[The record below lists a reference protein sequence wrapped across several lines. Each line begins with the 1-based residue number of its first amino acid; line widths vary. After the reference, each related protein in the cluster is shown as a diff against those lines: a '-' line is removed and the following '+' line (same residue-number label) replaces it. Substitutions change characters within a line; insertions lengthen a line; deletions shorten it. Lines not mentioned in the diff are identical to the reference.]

1 MSFAELRVKLQ
12 KTCPQSRLAI
22 VDKAYQFAE
31 EAHRNQLR
39 NSGEDYILHPLE
51 VAQILVELEMD
62 EVTIAAALLHDVVE
76 DTAFTIADIEKEF
89 GSEVALLVDGVTKLG
104 RIAYKSKMEQQVE
117 NLRKMF
123 LAMAKD
129 IRVILI
135 KLADRLHNMRT
146 LKYHSVEKQKKIA
159 QETLEI
165 FAPLANRLGI
175 FRIKWELEDLSF
187 RYLKPQ
193 EYYDLVEGIALKR
206 REREAYIN
214 EVIVHM
220 RERLDDVEIYADI
233 AGRPKHFYSIYRK
246 MTTQHKELS
255 EIYDLMAIRVV
266 VESVNDCYGALGI
279 IHTLWKPIPGR
290 FKDYIAMPKPNM
302 YQSLHT
308 TLIGVHGEPFE
319 IQIRTCDMNRTS
331 EYGIAAHWKYKEGG
345 NKEGGNKEGNN
356 KEGSN
361 KEGGCKASGNKAASV
376 NFDQKLAWLRQLLE
390 WQHDSRDAGEFMESL
405 KIDLF
410 ADTVFVFTP
419 KGDVVELPAGS
430 CPIDFAYRVHTDVGH
445 RCIGAKINARIVPL
459 ETKLN
464 NGDILEILTSKQSG
478 PSRDWLAFV
487 QTSQAKNRIR
497 QWFKK
502 EQRED
507 NIARGRESLEREVR
521 KLGLDPVSVLKSES
535 LYAFGKSQNFAGV
548 EDLYAAIGDGVLTAN
563 KVLMRLREDLSKEE
577 REKVQLAALQ
587 QGEGKTPTPSAYG
600 KASHGVRVKGVDNV
614 LVRFAQCCNPLPGD
628 SIIGYITRGRG
639 VSIHRGDCSNI
650 RSHFQEEG
658 DRVVEVMWAE
668 QMDSTYPVDIQI
680 YGMDKPRL
688 VTEVMNTVL
697 DTRTHILGINAKV
710 GKDSIA
716 HIQLRIEIRNLDQLK
731 MVMHKIRKVKDI
743 TDVKRIHSG
752 GK

>member
-1 MSFAELRVKLQ
+1 MAFAELMTKMQ
-12 KTCPQSRLAI
+12 KGSPAGLEI
-22 VDKAYQFAE
+22 IEKAYRVAE
-31 EAHRNQLR
+31 AAHRGQLR

-51 VAQILVELEMD
+51 VAKILAELEMD
-62 EVTIAAALLHDVVE
+62 ESTIAASLLHDVVE
-76 DTAFTIADIEKEF
+76 DTSYTIEDIEREF
-89 GSEVALLVDGVTKLG
+89 GPEVALLVDGVTKLG
-104 RIAYKSKMEQQVE
+104 RLEYKSKVERQVE

-146 LKYHSVEKQKKIA
+146 LKYHSIDKQKEIA

-165 FAPLANRLGI
+165 YAPLANRLGI

-214 EVIVHM
+214 EVIVQL
-220 RERLDDVEIYADI
+220 RERLDEVEIYADI
-233 AGRPKHFYSIYRK
+233 AGRPKHFYSIYHK
-246 MTTQHKELS
+246 MTTQHKELT

-279 IHTLWKPIPGR
+279 VHTLWKPIPGR

-308 TLIGVHGEPFE
+308 TLIGAHGEPFE
-319 IQIRTCDMNRTS
+319 IQIRTCEMHRTS

-345 NKEGGNKEGNN
+345 P
-356 KEGSN
+356 KEGSS
-361 KEGGCKASGNKAASV
+361 KASGNKPTSI
-376 NFDQKLAWLRQLLE
+376 NFDQKLSWLRQLLE

-445 RCIGAKINARIVPL
+445 RCIGAKINGRIVPL
-459 ETKLN
+459 ETKLS

-478 PSRDWLAFV
+478 PSRDWLSFV
-487 QTSQAKNRIR
+487 KTSQAKNRIR

-507 NIARGRESLEREVR
+507 NIARGRESLDREVR
-521 KLGLDPVSVLKSES
+521 KLGIDPGSVLKSEN
-535 LYAFGKSQNFAGV
+535 LLAIGKSHNFIGV
-548 EDLYAAIGDGVLTAN
+548 DDLYAAIGDGVLTPN

-577 REKVQLAALQ
+577 REKLQLASLQ
-587 QGEGKTPTPSAYG
+587 QGESKVLTQSTYG

-628 SIIGYITRGRG
+628 AIVGYITRGRG
-639 VSIHRGDCSNI
+639 VSIHRGDCSNLL
-650 RSHFQEEG
+650 SHSEEENE
-658 DRVVEVMWAE
+658 RVVDVVWAE

-680 YGMDKPRL
+680 YGIDQPRL

-697 DTRTHILGINAKV
+697 DTRAHILAINARV
-710 GKDSIA
+710 LKDNVA
-716 HIQLRIEIRNLDQLK
+716 HIQLRIEIRNLEQLR
-731 MVMHKIRKVKDI
+731 MVMNKIRKVKDI
-743 TDVKRIHSG
+743 TEVTRIHSG
-752 GK
+752 GQ

>member
-1 MSFAELRVKLQ
+1 MSFTELMVKLQ
-12 KTCPQSRLAI
+12 KTFPQAQLAI
-22 VDKAYQFAE
+22 VEKAYQFAE
-31 EAHRNQLR
+31 EAHRGQLR

-62 EVTIAAALLHDVVE
+62 EATIAASLLHDVVE
-76 DTAFTIADIEKEF
+76 DTTYTILDIEKEF
-89 GSEVALLVDGVTKLG
+89 GSEIALLVDGVTKLG
-104 RIAYKSKMEQQVE
+104 RIEYKSKMEQQVE

-146 LKYHSVEKQKKIA
+146 LKYHSVEKQKEIA

-214 EVIVHM
+214 EVIVQM
-220 RERLDDVEIYADI
+220 RDRLDEVEIYADI
-233 AGRPKHFYSIYRK
+233 AGRPKHFYSIYHK

-319 IQIRTCDMNRTS
+319 IQIRTCEMHRTS

-345 NKEGGNKEGNN
+345 PKEACHKEGGSKEACH
-356 KEGSN
+356 KD
-361 KEGGCKASGNKAASV
+361 SGNKTASV
-376 NFDQKLAWLRQLLE
+376 NFDQKLSWLRQLLE

-445 RCIGAKINARIVPL
+445 RCIGAKINGRIVPL
-459 ETKLN
+459 ETKLT
-464 NGDILEILTSKQSG
+464 NGDILEILTSKQGGG
-478 PSRDWLAFV
+478 PSRDWLAIV
-487 QTSQAKNRIR
+487 KTSQAKNRIR
-497 QWFKK
+497 AWFKK

-521 KLGLDPVSVLKSES
+521 KLGLDPGSFLKSES
-535 LYAFGKSQNFAGV
+535 LYAYGKSQNFVAI
-548 EDLYAAIGDGVLTAN
+548 EDLYAAIGDGVLTSN

-577 REKVQLAALQ
+577 KEKLQLAALQ
-587 QGEGKTPTPSAYG
+587 QNEGKALTQNVYG

-628 SIIGYITRGRG
+628 DIVGYITRGRG
-639 VSIHRGDCSNI
+639 VSIHRGDCNNI
-650 RSHFQEEG
+650 LGHTQEEG
-658 DRVVEVMWAE
+658 DRVVEVVWAE
-668 QMDSTYPVDIQI
+668 QVDSIYPVDIQI
-680 YGMDKPRL
+680 YGVDKPRL

-697 DTRTHILGINAKV
+697 DTRAHILGINARV
-710 GKDSIA
+710 GKDNLA
-716 HIQLRIEIRNLDQLK
+716 DIQLRIEIRNLEQLK
-731 MVMHKIRKVKDI
+731 MVMNKIRKVKDI
-743 TDVKRIHSG
+743 TEVKRIHAG

>member
-12 KTCPQSRLAI
+12 NKFPQARLDVI
-22 VDKAYQFAE
+22 DKAYQFAE
-31 EAHRNQLR
+31 VAHRNQLR
-39 NSGEDYILHPLE
+39 ISGEDYILHPLE
-51 VAQILVELEMD
+51 VAKILVELEMD
-62 EVTIAAALLHDVVE
+62 EATLAASLLHDVVE
-76 DTAFTIADIEKEF
+76 DTSYTIGDIEKEF
-89 GSEVALLVDGVTKLG
+89 GSEIALLVDGVTKLG
-104 RIAYKSKMEQQVE
+104 RIEYKSKVEQQVE

-146 LKYHSVEKQKKIA
+146 LKYHSIEKQKEIA
-159 QETLEI
+159 RETLEI

-175 FRIKWELEDLSF
+175 FRMKWELEDLAF
-187 RYLKPQ
+187 RYLEPDK
-193 EYYDLVEGIALKR
+193 YYDLVERIALKR
-206 REREAYIN
+206 AEREAFIS
-214 EVIVHM
+214 EVIVQM
-220 RERLDDVEIYADI
+220 RERLDEVEIYADI

-246 MTTQHKELS
+246 MMSQNKELS

-319 IQIRTCDMNRTS
+319 VQIRTCEMHRTS
-331 EYGIAAHWKYKEGG
+331 EYGIAAHWKYKESGS
-345 NKEGGNKEGNN
+345 KES

-361 KEGGCKASGNKAASV
+361 KDGSNKAASV
-376 NFDQKLAWLRQLLE
+376 NFDQKLSWLRQLLE

-419 KGDVVELPAGS
+419 KGDVVELPAAS

-445 RCIGAKINARIVPL
+445 RCIGAKINGRIVPL
-459 ETKLN
+459 ETKLS
-464 NGDILEILTSKQSG
+464 NGDILEILTSKQG
-478 PSRDWLAFV
+478 GAPSRDWLAFV

-507 NIARGRESLEREVR
+507 NIVRGREILDHEVR
-521 KLGLDPVSVLKSES
+521 KLGLEPGSILKVDS
-535 LYAFGKSQNFAGV
+535 LLAIGKSQNFLGV
-548 EDLYAAIGDGVLTAN
+548 DDLYAAIGDGVLTPN
-563 KVLMRLREDLSKEE
+563 KVLVRLREEVTKEE
-577 REKVQLAALQ
+577 RDKMHLEGLQ
-587 QGEGKTPTPSAYG
+587 KGELKTPTPYG
-600 KASHGVRVKGVDNV
+600 KASHGIRVKGVDNV
-614 LVRFAQCCNPLPGD
+614 LVRFSRCCNPLPGD
-628 SIIGYITRGRG
+628 EITGYITRGRG
-639 VSIHRGDCSNI
+639 VSIHRWDCSNI
-650 RSHFQEEG
+650 QSPSEE
-658 DRVVEVMWAE
+658 DAERMVEVKWAE
-668 QMDSTYPVDIQI
+668 QFDATYPVDIQI
-680 YGMDKPRL
+680 YGKDKPRL

-697 DTRTHILGINAKV
+697 DTRTHILGINARV
-710 GKDSIA
+710 DKDDIA
-716 HIQLRIEIRNLDQLK
+716 HIQLRVEIRNVDQLK
-731 MVMHKIRKVKDI
+731 MVMHRIRKVKDI
-743 TDVKRIHSG
+743 TDVERVISG

>member
-1 MSFAELRVKLQ
+1 MSFAELMAIMHK
-12 KTCPQSRLAI
+12 KSPQARIAI
-22 VDKAYQFAE
+22 VEKAYQFAE
-31 EAHRNQLR
+31 KAHRGQLR
-39 NSGEDYILHPLE
+39 NSGEDYIQHPLE

-62 EVTIAAALLHDVVE
+62 EATIAAALLHDVVE
-76 DTAFTIADIEKEF
+76 DTSLTLGDIEKEF
-89 GSEVALLVDGVTKLG
+89 GSEIALLVDGVTKLG
-104 RIAYKSKMEQQVE
+104 RIEYKSKVEQQVE

-146 LKYHSVEKQKKIA
+146 LKYHSLEKQMEIA

-214 EVIVHM
+214 EVIILM
-220 RERLDDVEIYADI
+220 RERLREVDIYADI

-319 IQIRTCDMNRTS
+319 IQIRTCEMHRTS
-331 EYGIAAHWKYKEGG
+331 EYGIAAHWKYKEG
-345 NKEGGNKEGNN
+345 NKENSKD
-356 KEGSN
+356 GSN
-361 KEGGCKASGNKAASV
+361 KTASV
-376 NFDQKLAWLRQLLE
+376 NFEQKLSWLRQLLE

-410 ADTVFVFTP
+410 TDTVFVFTP
-419 KGDVVELPAGS
+419 KGDVVELPADS
-430 CPIDFAYRVHTDVGH
+430 CPVDFAYRVHTDVGH
-445 RCIGAKINARIVPL
+445 RCIGAKINGRIVPL
-459 ETKLN
+459 ETKLS
-464 NGDILEILTSKQSG
+464 NGDILEILTSKQG
-478 PSRDWLAFV
+478 GAPSRDWLAFV
-487 QTSQAKNRIR
+487 KTSQAKNRIR

-507 NIARGRESLEREVR
+507 NIVRGRESLEREVR
-521 KLGLDPVSVLKSES
+521 KLGLDPIILRPES
-535 LYAFGKSQNFAGV
+535 LLAIGKSQNLMGL
-548 EDLYAAIGDGVLTAN
+548 DDIYAAIGDGVLTPN

-577 REKVQLAALQ
+577 REKLQLASLQ
-587 QGEGKTPTPSAYG
+587 QSEGKTPAQTSYG
-600 KASHGVRVKGVDNV
+600 KASQGVMVKGIDNV
-614 LVRFAQCCNPLPGD
+614 LIRFAQCCNPLPGD
-628 SIIGYITRGRG
+628 TIIGYITRGRG
-639 VSIHRGDCSNI
+639 VSIHRGDCSNVL
-650 RSHFQEEG
+650 SHSQEESE
-658 DRVVEVMWAE
+658 RVVEVVWAE
-668 QMDSTYPVDIQI
+668 QVDSTYPVDIQI

-697 DTRTHILGINAKV
+697 DTRTHILGINARV
-710 GKDSIA
+710 GKDNIA
-716 HIQLRIEIRNLDQLK
+716 HIQLRIEIRNLEQLK
-731 MVMHKIRKVKDI
+731 TVMHKIRKVKDI
-743 TDVKRIHSG
+743 TEVKRIHSG
-752 GK
+752 GR

>member
-1 MSFAELRVKLQ
+1 MSFAELRVNLQ
-12 KTCPQSRLAI
+12 NKFPQARLDI

-31 EAHRNQLR
+31 VAHRDQLR
-39 NSGEDYILHPLE
+39 NSGEDYILHPLA

-62 EVTIAAALLHDVVE
+62 EATIAASLLHDVVE
-76 DTAFTIADIEKEF
+76 DTAYTIADIEKEF
-89 GSEVALLVDGVTKLG
+89 GSEIALLVDGVTKLG

-146 LKYHSVEKQKKIA
+146 LKYHSVEKQKEIA

-187 RYLKPQ
+187 RYLKPE
-193 EYYDLVEGIALKR
+193 EYYDLVERIALKR
-206 REREAYIN
+206 REREAYIS
-214 EVIVHM
+214 EVIVQM
-220 RERLDDVEIYADI
+220 RERFNEVEIYADI

-246 MTTQHKELS
+246 MITQNKELS

-319 IQIRTCDMNRTS
+319 IQIRTSEMHRTS
-331 EYGIAAHWKYKEGG
+331 EYGIAAHWKYKEGTT
-345 NKEGGNKEGNN
+345 KE
-356 KEGSN
+356 
-361 KEGGCKASGNKAASV
+361 SGNKADSV
-376 NFDQKLAWLRQLLE
+376 NFEQKLSWLRQLLE

-419 KGDVVELPAGS
+419 KGDVVELPADS

-445 RCIGAKINARIVPL
+445 RCIGAKINGRIVPL
-459 ETKLN
+459 ETKLT
-464 NGDILEILTSKQSG
+464 NGDILEILTSRQG
-478 PSRDWLAFV
+478 GAPSRDWLTFV
-487 QTSQAKNRIR
+487 KTSQAKNRIR

-507 NIARGRESLEREVR
+507 NIVRGREILDREVR
-521 KLGLDPVSVLKSES
+521 KLGLEPGNILKLDS
-535 LYAFGKSQNFAGV
+535 LLAIGRSQNLMGLDDV
-548 EDLYAAIGDGVLTAN
+548 YAAIGDGVLTAN
-563 KVLMRLREDLSKEE
+563 KILMRLREELSKEE
-577 REKVQLAALQ
+577 REKMHLDAIQ
-587 QGEGKTPTPSAYG
+587 QGEEKKTSPYG

-614 LVRFAQCCNPLPGD
+614 LVRFSRCCNPLPGD
-628 SIIGYITRGRG
+628 TIIGYITRGRG
-639 VSIHRGDCSNI
+639 VSIHRADCSNML
-650 RSHFQEEG
+650 SHSHEEHE
-658 DRVVEVMWAE
+658 RVVEVMWDE
-668 QMDSTYPVDIQI
+668 QIDSTYPVDIQI
-680 YGMDKPRL
+680 YGKDKPRL
-688 VTEVMNTVL
+688 VTEIMNTVL
-697 DTRTHILGINAKV
+697 DTRTHILGITARV
-710 GKDSIA
+710 EKDTIA
-716 HIQLRIEIRNLDQLK
+716 HIQLRVEIRNVEQLK
-731 MVMHKIRKVKDI
+731 MVMHKIRKIKDI
-743 TDVKRIHSG
+743 TDVDRVYSG

>member
-1 MSFAELRVKLQ
+1 MSFTELVEKLQ
-12 KTCPQSRLAI
+12 KTSPQAHITL
-22 VDKAYQFAE
+22 VEKAYRFAE
-31 EAHRNQLR
+31 EAHRGQFR
-39 NSGEDYILHPLE
+39 NSGEDYIQHPLE

-76 DTAFTIADIEKEF
+76 DTSSTITDIEKEF

-104 RIAYKSKMEQQVE
+104 RIEYKSKVEQQVE

-146 LKYHSVEKQKKIA
+146 LKYHTEKKQKEIA

-187 RYLKPQ
+187 RYLEPE
-193 EYYDLVEGIALKR
+193 EYYDLVEKIALKR

-214 EVIVHM
+214 EVIEQM
-220 RERLDDVEIYADI
+220 RKRLNEVDIHADI

-255 EIYDLMAIRVV
+255 EIYDLMAIRVI

-319 IQIRTCDMNRTS
+319 IQIRTYEMHRTS
-331 EYGIAAHWKYKEGG
+331 EYGIAAHWKYKEGSG
-345 NKEGGNKEGNN
+345 TKGG
-356 KEGSN
+356 
-361 KEGGCKASGNKAASV
+361 SV
-376 NFDQKLAWLRQLLE
+376 NFEQKLSWLRQLLE

-419 KGDVVELPAGS
+419 KGDVVELPAES

-445 RCIGAKINARIVPL
+445 RCIGAKINGRIVPL
-459 ETKLN
+459 DTKLA
-464 NGDILEILTSKQSG
+464 NGDIVEILTAKQG
-478 PSRDWLAFV
+478 GAPSRDWLAFV
-487 QTSQAKNRIR
+487 KTSQAKNRIR

-507 NIARGRESLEREVR
+507 NIVRGRESLEREVR
-521 KLGLDPVSVLKSES
+521 KLGFDPAVVLKPES
-535 LYAFGKSQNFAGV
+535 LIAIGKSQNLMGLD
-548 EDLYAAIGDGVLTAN
+548 DLYAAIGDGVVTPN
-563 KVLMRLREDLSKEE
+563 KVLMRLREELTKEE
-577 REKVQLAALQ
+577 REKIQLVALQ
-587 QGEGKTPTPSAYG
+587 QGEVKTPNIYG
-600 KASHGVRVKGVDNV
+600 KASQGVRVKGVDNV
-614 LVRFAQCCNPLPGD
+614 LVRFSRCCNPLPGD
-628 SIIGYITRGRG
+628 AIIGYITRGRG
-639 VSIHRGDCSNI
+639 VSIHRRDCTNVL
-650 RSHFQEEG
+650 SHSLEERE
-658 DRVVEVMWAE
+658 RVVDVVWAE
-668 QMDSTYPVDIQI
+668 QADSTYPVDIQI
-680 YGMDKPRL
+680 HGIDKPRL
-688 VTEVMNTVL
+688 VTEIMNTVL
-697 DTRTHILGINAKV
+697 DTRTHILAINARV
-710 GKDSIA
+710 GKDNSA
-716 HIQLRIEIRNLDQLK
+716 NIQLRVEIRNLEQLK
-731 MVMHKIRKVKDI
+731 MVMQKIRKIKEV
-743 TDVKRIHSG
+743 TDVQRIHSG

>member
-1 MSFAELRVKLQ
+1 MSFAELIVKMQ
-12 KTCPQSRLAI
+12 KGSPYARIDI
-22 VDKAYQFAE
+22 VEKAYRFAE
-31 EAHRNQLR
+31 AAHRGQLR

-51 VAQILVELEMD
+51 VAKILAELEMD
-62 EVTIAAALLHDVVE
+62 ESTIAASLLHDVVE
-76 DTAFTIADIEKEF
+76 DTSYTIMDIEREF
-89 GSEVALLVDGVTKLG
+89 GPEVALLVDGVTKLG
-104 RIAYKSKMEQQVE
+104 RLEYKSKMEQQVE

-146 LKYHSVEKQKKIA
+146 LKYHSIEKQKEIA

-214 EVIVHM
+214 EVIVQL
-220 RERLDDVEIYADI
+220 RERLDEVEIYADI
-233 AGRPKHFYSIYRK
+233 AGRPKHFYSIYHK

-308 TLIGVHGEPFE
+308 TLIGAHGEPFE
-319 IQIRTCDMNRTS
+319 IQIRTCEMHRTS
-331 EYGIAAHWKYKEGG
+331 EYGIAAHWKYKEGD
-345 NKEGGNKEGNN
+345 KQS
-356 KEGSN
+356 SN
-361 KEGGCKASGNKAASV
+361 KEAGCKTPGNKATSI
-376 NFDQKLAWLRQLLE
+376 NFDQKLSWLRQLLE

-430 CPIDFAYRVHTDVGH
+430 CPVDFAYRVHTDVGH
-445 RCIGAKINARIVPL
+445 RCIGAKINGRIVPL
-459 ETKLN
+459 ETKLT

-478 PSRDWLAFV
+478 PSRDWLSYV
-487 QTSQAKNRIR
+487 KTSQAKNRIR

-507 NIARGRESLEREVR
+507 NIARGRESLDREIR
-521 KLGLDPVSVLKSES
+521 KLGLEPGSVLISEN
-535 LYAFGKSQNFAGV
+535 LLAIGKSQNFVGV
-548 EDLYAAIGDGVLTAN
+548 DDLYAAIGDGVLTPN

-577 REKVQLAALQ
+577 REKLQLAALQ
-587 QGEGKTPTPSAYG
+587 QAEGKALTQSTYG

-628 SIIGYITRGRG
+628 AIVGYITRGRG
-639 VSIHRGDCSNI
+639 VSIHRGDCGNLLGHS
-650 RSHFQEEG
+650 QEENE
-658 DRVVEVMWAE
+658 RVVEVVWAE
-668 QMDSTYPVDIQI
+668 QMDSIYPVDIQI
-680 YGMDKPRL
+680 YGIDQPRL
-688 VTEVMNTVL
+688 VTEIMNTVL
-697 DTRTHILGINAKV
+697 DTRAHILAINARV
-710 GKDSIA
+710 LKDNVA
-716 HIQLRIEIRNLDQLK
+716 HVQLRIEIRNLEQLK
-731 MVMHKIRKVKDI
+731 MVMHKIRKLKDI
-743 TDVKRIHSG
+743 TEVTRIHSG

>member
-12 KTCPQSRLAI
+12 KTFPQACLAI
-22 VDKAYQFAE
+22 VDKAYRFAE
-31 EAHRNQLR
+31 VAHRNQLR

-62 EVTIAAALLHDVVE
+62 EATIAAALLHDVVE
-76 DTAFTIADIEKEF
+76 DTVFTIVDIEKEF
-89 GSEVALLVDGVTKLG
+89 GTEVALLVDGVTKLG
-104 RIAYKSKMEQQVE
+104 RIEYKSKMEQQVE

-146 LKYHSVEKQKKIA
+146 LKYHSVEKQKEIA

-214 EVIVHM
+214 EVIVQM
-220 RERLDDVEIYADI
+220 RDRLDEVEIYADI

-246 MTTQHKELS
+246 MTTQHKELN

-319 IQIRTCDMNRTS
+319 IQIRTCEMHRTS

-345 NKEGGNKEGNN
+345 NKEASNKEGNN
-356 KEGSN
+356 KEG
-361 KEGGCKASGNKAASV
+361 GNKAAGV
-376 NFDQKLAWLRQLLE
+376 NFDKKLAWLRQLLE

-464 NGDILEILTSKQSG
+464 NGDILEILTSKQGGG

-521 KLGLDPVSVLKSES
+521 KLGLDPGSVLKSES
-535 LYAFGKSQNFAGV
+535 LYAFGKSQNFVGV
-548 EDLYAAIGDGVLTAN
+548 EDLYAAIGDGVLTSN
-563 KVLMRLREDLSKEE
+563 KVLMRLREDLTKEE
-577 REKVQLAALQ
+577 REKLQLAALQQ
-587 QGEGKTPTPSAYG
+587 QGEGKTPTPSSYG

-650 RSHFQEEG
+650 LSHSQEEG

-697 DTRTHILGINAKV
+697 DTRTHIMGINAKV
-710 GKDSIA
+710 GKDGIA
-716 HIQLRIEIRNLDQLK
+716 HIQLRIEIRNLEQLK
-731 MVMHKIRKVKDI
+731 MVMHKIRKIKDI
-743 TDVKRIHSG
+743 TDVKRIHTG
-752 GK
+752 GN

>member
-1 MSFAELRVKLQ
+1 MSFAELKVKLQ
-12 KTCPQSRLAI
+12 KISPQASLAI
-22 VDKAYQFAE
+22 VEKAYHFAE
-31 EAHRNQLR
+31 VAHRNQLR

-51 VAQILVELEMD
+51 VAQILAELEMD
-62 EVTIAAALLHDVVE
+62 EATIAASLLHDVVE
-76 DTAFTIADIEKEF
+76 DTLYTIEDIEKEF
-89 GSEVALLVDGVTKLG
+89 GSEIALLVDGVTKLG
-104 RIAYKSKMEQQVE
+104 RIEYKSKMEQQVE

-146 LKYHSVEKQKKIA
+146 LKYHSIEKQKEIA

-193 EYYDLVEGIALKR
+193 EYYDLVEKIALKR
-206 REREAYIN
+206 REREAYIDD
-214 EVIVHM
+214 VIVQM
-220 RERLDDVEIYADI
+220 RERLNEVEIYADI
-233 AGRPKHFYSIYRK
+233 EGRPKHFYSIYRK
-246 MTTQHKELS
+246 MMTQNKELS

-319 IQIRTCDMNRTS
+319 IQIRTSEMHRTS
-331 EYGIAAHWKYKEGG
+331 EYGIAAHWKYKEAS
-345 NKEGGNKEGNN
+345 NKEGGSKESSN

-361 KEGGCKASGNKAASV
+361 KVADV
-376 NFDQKLAWLRQLLE
+376 NFEQKLSWLRQLLE

-419 KGDVVELPAGS
+419 KGDVVELPADS

-445 RCIGAKINARIVPL
+445 RCVGAKINGRIVPL
-459 ETKLN
+459 ETKLT
-464 NGDILEILTSKQSG
+464 NGDILEILTSKQGTG

-487 QTSQAKNRIR
+487 KTSQAKNRIR

-507 NIARGRESLEREVR
+507 NIARGRENLEREVH
-521 KLGLDPVSVLKSES
+521 KLGLEAGNVLKLES
-535 LYAFGKSQNFAGV
+535 LLAIAKSQNFAGV
-548 EDLYAAIGDGVLTAN
+548 DDLYAAIGDGVLTPN
-563 KVLMRLREDLSKEE
+563 KVLMRLREELSKEE
-577 REKVQLAALQ
+577 REKLHLAALQ
-587 QGEGKTPTPSAYG
+587 QGEGKKPSPYG

-614 LVRFAQCCNPLPGD
+614 LVRFSRCCNPLPGD
-628 SIIGYITRGRG
+628 AIIGYITRGRG
-639 VSIHRGDCSNI
+639 VSIHRGDCNNMLCHS
-650 RSHFQEEG
+650 QEESE
-658 DRVVEVMWAE
+658 RVVEVMWAE
-668 QMDSTYPVDIQI
+668 QIDSTYPVDIQI
-680 YGMDKPRL
+680 YGKDKPHL
-688 VTEVMNTVL
+688 VTEVMNTVV
-697 DTRTHILGINAKV
+697 DTRTHILGINAQV
-710 GKDSIA
+710 GKDTIA
-716 HIQLRIEIRNLDQLK
+716 HIQLRVEIRNVEQLK
-731 MVMHKIRKVKDI
+731 MVMHKIRKIKDI
-743 TDVKRIHSG
+743 TDVDRVYSG

>member
-1 MSFAELRVKLQ
+1 MSYAELRVKLQ
-12 KTCPQSRLAI
+12 KISPQARLDI

-31 EAHRNQLR
+31 VAHRNQLR
-39 NSGEDYILHPLE
+39 NSGEDYIFHPLE

-62 EVTIAAALLHDVVE
+62 EATIAASLLHDVVE
-76 DTAFTIADIEKEF
+76 DTSYTLADIEKEF
-89 GSEVALLVDGVTKLG
+89 GSEIALLVDGVTKLG
-104 RIAYKSKMEQQVE
+104 RIEYKSKMEQQVE

-146 LKYHSVEKQKKIA
+146 LKYHSIEKQKEIA

-193 EYYDLVEGIALKR
+193 EYYDLVEKIALKR

-214 EVIVHM
+214 EVIAQM
-220 RERLDDVEIYADI
+220 RERLNEVEIYADI
-233 AGRPKHFYSIYRK
+233 EGRPKHFYSIYRK
-246 MTTQHKELS
+246 MITQNKELS

-319 IQIRTCDMNRTS
+319 IQIRTNEMHRTS
-331 EYGIAAHWKYKEGG
+331 EYGIAAHWKYKE
-345 NKEGGNKEGNN
+345 
-356 KEGSN
+356 EGSN
-361 KEGGCKASGNKAASV
+361 KEGGNKAESV
-376 NFDQKLAWLRQLLE
+376 NFEQKLSWLRQLLE

-419 KGDVVELPAGS
+419 KGDVVELPADS

-445 RCIGAKINARIVPL
+445 RCVGAKINGRIVPL
-459 ETKLN
+459 ETKLT
-464 NGDILEILTSKQSG
+464 NGDILEILTSKQGGG

-487 QTSQAKNRIR
+487 KTSQAKNRIR

-507 NIARGRESLEREVR
+507 NVARGRESLEREVR
-521 KLGLDPVSVLKSES
+521 KLGLEPGNVLKLES
-535 LYAFGKSQNFAGV
+535 LLAIGKSQNFIGV
-548 EDLYAAIGDGVLTAN
+548 DDLYAAIGDGVLTPN
-563 KVLMRLREDLSKEE
+563 KVLMRLREELSKEE
-577 REKVQLAALQ
+577 REKMHLAALE
-587 QGEGKTPTPSAYG
+587 QGEGKKPSPYG
-600 KASHGVRVKGVDNV
+600 KPSHGVQVKGVDNV
-614 LVRFAQCCNPLPGD
+614 LVRFSRCCNPLPGD
-628 SIIGYITRGRG
+628 AIIGYITRGRG
-639 VSIHRGDCSNI
+639 VSIHRGDCSNVLVH
-650 RSHFQEEG
+650 SQEESE
-658 DRVVEVMWAE
+658 RVVEVMWAE
-668 QMDSTYPVDIQI
+668 QIDSTYPVDIQI
-680 YGMDKPRL
+680 YGKDKPRL

-697 DTRTHILGINAKV
+697 DTRTHILGINARV
-710 GKDSIA
+710 EKDTIA
-716 HIQLRIEIRNLDQLK
+716 HIQLRVEIRNVEQLK
-731 MVMHKIRKVKDI
+731 MVMHKIRKIKDI
-743 TDVKRIHSG
+743 TDVERVHSG

>member
-1 MSFAELRVKLQ
+1 MSFAELMVKLQ
-12 KTCPQSRLAI
+12 KTFPQAKLAI
-22 VDKAYQFAE
+22 VEKAYQFAE
-31 EAHRNQLR
+31 EAHRGQLR

-62 EVTIAAALLHDVVE
+62 EATIAASLLHDVVE
-76 DTAFTIADIEKEF
+76 DTTYTILDIEKEF
-89 GSEVALLVDGVTKLG
+89 GSEIALLVDGVTKLG
-104 RIAYKSKMEQQVE
+104 RIEYKSKMEQQVE

-146 LKYHSVEKQKKIA
+146 LKYHSVEKQKEIA

-214 EVIVHM
+214 EVIVQM
-220 RERLDDVEIYADI
+220 RDRLDEVEIYADI
-233 AGRPKHFYSIYRK
+233 AGRPKHFYSIYHK

-319 IQIRTCDMNRTS
+319 IQIRTCEMHRTS

-345 NKEGGNKEGNN
+345 PKEACH
-356 KEGSN
+356 KEGS
-361 KEGGCKASGNKAASV
+361 KEPCHKDNGNKTASV
-376 NFDQKLAWLRQLLE
+376 NFDQKLSWLRQLLE

-445 RCIGAKINARIVPL
+445 RCTGAKINGRIVPL
-459 ETKLN
+459 ETKLT
-464 NGDILEILTSKQSG
+464 NGDILEILTSKQGGG
-478 PSRDWLAFV
+478 PSRDWLAIV
-487 QTSQAKNRIR
+487 KTSQAKNRIR
-497 QWFKK
+497 AWFKK

-521 KLGLDPVSVLKSES
+521 KLGLDPGSFLKSES
-535 LYAFGKSQNFAGV
+535 LYAFGKSQNFLAI
-548 EDLYAAIGDGVLTAN
+548 EDLYAAIGDGVLTSN

-577 REKVQLAALQ
+577 KEKLQLAALQ
-587 QGEGKTPTPSAYG
+587 QNEGKALTQNVYG

-628 SIIGYITRGRG
+628 EIVGYITRGRG

-650 RSHFQEEG
+650 LSHFQEEG

-668 QMDSTYPVDIQI
+668 QIDATYPVDIQI

-688 VTEVMNTVL
+688 VTEIMNTVL
-697 DTRTHILGINAKV
+697 DTRTHILGINARV
-710 GKDSIA
+710 VKDNLA
-716 HIQLRIEIRNLDQLK
+716 DIQLRIEIRNLEQLK
-731 MVMHKIRKVKDI
+731 TVMHKIRKVKDI
-743 TDVKRIHSG
+743 TEVKRVHSG